1 VQRSAL
7 RAVLLAVLCL
17 AVLTLAAS
25 TLDTVETG
33 GSGIGDDPGGDDGG
47 GPTPPDVGDEPR
59 QPQGTTQPPDGG
71 DDEVRL
77 CEPAVKEPPVII
89 AVVAAAVLWFLALTY
104 FRDEFVAIAG
114 TLIVFG
120 PITLLML
127 VLAQCDLQQPDD
139 GSNVSLGNGT
149 GNGTGAPSG
158 GGGESAVPEPSLPIV
173 ALAALAAVVALV
185 VIAYYL
191 TGDDAAA
198 EEEST
203 EAEAEEEPA
212 VDAEDVAEVGRLA
225 GEAADRI
232 EDAGDFENQVFR
244 AWREMT
250 RPLNVDHPRSST
262 PAEFAAA
269 ARAAGMDGGDVDR
282 LTELFD
288 EVRYGGREAT
298 PEREE
303 EAVSLLRSIEAQYA
317 DVETP
322 GDLPG
327 VDGESDGGADDA
339 DSADGSDADDEE
351 VSDG

>member
-1 VQRSAL
+1 
-7 RAVLLAVLCL
+7 
-17 AVLTLAAS
+17 
-25 TLDTVETG
+25 
-33 GSGIGDDPGGDDGG
+33 
-47 GPTPPDVGDEPR
+47 
-59 QPQGTTQPPDGG
+59 
-71 DDEVRL
+71 
-77 CEPAVKEPPVII
+77 
-89 AVVAAAVLWFLALTY
+89 
-104 FRDEFVAIAG
+104 
-114 TLIVFG
+114 
-120 PITLLML
+120 
-127 VLAQCDLQQPDD
+127 VLAQCDLQEPDSE
-139 GSNVSLGNGT
+139 SNVSLGNGT
-149 GNGTGAPSG
+149 GNGSGAPA

-198 EEEST
+198 EEEESP
-203 EAEAEEEPA
+203 ESEAEEEPA

-269 ARAAGMDGGDVDR
+269 ARAAGMSGDHVDR

-303 EAVSLLRSIEAQYA
+303 EAVSLLRSIEEQYA

-327 VDGESDGGADDA
+327 VDGDGDG
-339 DSADGSDADDEE
+339 GSDADGADGDGASGSDADGADGDGASGSDADANDGEDEG
-351 VSDG
+351 VSDE